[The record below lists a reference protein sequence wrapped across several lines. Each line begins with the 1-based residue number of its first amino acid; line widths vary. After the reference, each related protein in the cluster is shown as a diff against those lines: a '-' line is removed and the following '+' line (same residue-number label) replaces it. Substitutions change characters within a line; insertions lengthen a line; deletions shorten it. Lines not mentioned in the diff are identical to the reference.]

1 VSEQQAQQ
9 QEEPNNRKIASLAGI
24 LGGAKAPAW
33 KRATVT
39 QLPAPAPLVEADDA
53 ADETV
58 PEHVTTVG
66 GRSDAAVPSSPLVGE
81 GSGAAADGP
90 VKKPPVRASESAAK
104 MASRAS
110 GRAEAAPSSAKF
122 AERPAPAPP
131 KPVPAGDES
140 RRPLRSIAIYL
151 PRSVHIMLG
160 DWAKAQNVTRTAV
173 ILTAVDQTHERL
185 GDALAPEQ
193 IRPGGLFAI
202 PQAKAAST
210 GEGSVETKIRVTDS
224 QVAVL
229 DSLAET
235 YTTSRSRL
243 IATAVRLYIED

>member
-1 VSEQQAQQ
+1 MSEQQAQK

-24 LGGAKAPAW
+24 LGGAKAPAP
-33 KRATVT
+33 KRMTVM
-39 QLPAPAPLVEADDA
+39 QLPAPAPLLEADDA
-53 ADETV
+53 AGETV
-58 PEHVTTVG
+58 PEHVTVG
-66 GRSDAAVPSSPLVGE
+66 GRSDVAVPGNPSVGE
-81 GSGAAADGP
+81 GSGAAPDRP
-90 VKKPPVRASESAAK
+90 VKKPAVRASESAKAPSQ
-104 MASRAS
+104 ASS
-110 GRAEAAPSSAKF
+110 RAEAVSNSAKVSN
-122 AERPAPAPP
+122 RPAASQ
-131 KPVPAGDES
+131 KPVPAADES
-140 RRPLRSIAIYL
+140 RRPLRSMAIYL
-151 PRSVHIMLG
+151 PQSVHIMLG
-160 DWAKAQNVTRTAV
+160 DWAKAQNVTRTGV

-224 QVAVL
+224 QFAVL

-235 YTTSRSRL
+235 YATSRSRL

>member
-24 LGGAKAPAW
+24 LGGAKAPAP

-39 QLPAPAPLVEADDA
+39 QLPAPAPLLEADDA
-53 ADETV
+53 AGETV
-58 PEHVTTVG
+58 PEHVTVG
-66 GRSDAAVPSSPLVGE
+66 GRSDAAVPGSPSVGE
-81 GSGAAADGP
+81 GSGAAADRP

-104 MASRAS
+104 AASRAS
-110 GRAEAAPSSAKF
+110 GRVEAVPSSAQF
-122 AERPAPAPP
+122 ADRPAPASP
-131 KPVPAGDES
+131 KLVSTADES
-140 RRPLRSIAIYL
+140 RRPLRSMAIYL
-151 PRSVHIMLG
+151 PQSVHIMLG

-210 GEGSVETKIRVTDS
+210 GEGSVETKIRVTNS

-235 YTTSRSRL
+235 YATSRSRL